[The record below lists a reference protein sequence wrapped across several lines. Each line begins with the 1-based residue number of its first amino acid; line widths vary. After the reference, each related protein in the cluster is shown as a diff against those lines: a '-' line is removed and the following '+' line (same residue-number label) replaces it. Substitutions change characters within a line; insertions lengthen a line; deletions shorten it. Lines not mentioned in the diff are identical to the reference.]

1 MIGSENLKKFF
12 YNIKKYYKYSIYAAK
27 AELKSEI
34 TNSYLNWLWWF
45 LDPISYMLIYTFIVE
60 VVFKTTEQYFPVFVF
75 IGLTTWDLFSKT
87 VSGSVKLVK
96 NNIGTINKVYLPK
109 YILLVSKSFVFLF
122 KFLIS
127 FTLIIVL
134 MLLFKVPFSWQIL
147 NFPII
152 LFIIYTISFG
162 CGTILLHFG
171 VFVEDLSN
179 IVNILLKLVFYFS
192 GIFYAI
198 ATRIPAPFNKLMV
211 TLNPVAFCIDQF
223 RRIFLYGAI
232 PNYLLLFLWFIAG
245 IILIVIGVSL
255 INKYENSYAKVV

>member
-1 MIGSENLKKFF
+1 MKKFF
-12 YNIKKYYKYSIYAAK
+12 SNIKKYYKYSVYAAK

-34 TNSYLNWLWWF
+34 ANSYLNWLWWF
-45 LDPISYMLIYTFIVE
+45 LDPICYMIIYTFIVE

-75 IGLTTWDLFSKT
+75 IGLTAWDLFNRIVT
-87 VSGSVKLVK
+87 GSVKLVK
-96 NNIGTINKVYLPK
+96 NNIGTINKVYIPK
-109 YILLVSKSFVFLF
+109 YILLVAKSFVFLF

-134 MLLFKVPFSWQIL
+134 MIIFHVPFSLQIL

-152 LFIIYTISFG
+152 LFVLYVVSFG
-162 CGTILLHFG
+162 IGTIMLHFG

-179 IVNILLKLVFYFS
+179 VTNILLRLLFYFS

-198 ATRIPAPFNKLMV
+198 STRVPQPYASIMLAG
-211 TLNPVAFCIDQF
+211 NPVAFVIDQF
-223 RRIFLYGAI
+223 RNIFILGVA
-232 PNYLLLFLWFIAG
+232 PNYLGLLIWLLIG
-245 IILIVIGVSL
+245 IVLTAIGVGL

>member
-12 YNIKKYYKYSIYAAK
+12 CNLKKYYKYSVYAAK

-109 YILLVSKSFVFLF
+109 YILYKHNH
-122 KFLIS
+122 I
-127 FTLIIVL
+127 
-134 MLLFKVPFSWQIL
+134 
-147 NFPII
+147 
-152 LFIIYTISFG
+152 
-162 CGTILLHFG
+162 
-171 VFVEDLSN
+171 
-179 IVNILLKLVFYFS
+179 
-192 GIFYAI
+192 
-198 ATRIPAPFNKLMV
+198 
-211 TLNPVAFCIDQF
+211 
-223 RRIFLYGAI
+223 
-232 PNYLLLFLWFIAG
+232 
-245 IILIVIGVSL
+245 
-255 INKYENSYAKVV
+255 